1 MISACTTAGH
11 DGLTSSVRSV
21 RPAMCESVPIS
32 SVISSFVFAS
42 ASVSSSAASC
52 YFSFWALST
61 CSLTENDI
69 IALDVANFCLCVC
82 VRGLCP
88 DFDGF

>member
-1 MISACTTAGH
+1 
-11 DGLTSSVRSV
+11 
-21 RPAMCESVPIS
+21 MCESVPIS

-42 ASVSSSAASC
+42 ASVSVSVSSSAASC

-69 IALDVANFCLCVC
+69 IALDVANFCLRVC

>member
-42 ASVSSSAASC
+42 ASVSVSVSSSAASC

-69 IALDVANFCLCVC
+69 IALDVANF
-82 VRGLCP
+82 
-88 DFDGF
+88 